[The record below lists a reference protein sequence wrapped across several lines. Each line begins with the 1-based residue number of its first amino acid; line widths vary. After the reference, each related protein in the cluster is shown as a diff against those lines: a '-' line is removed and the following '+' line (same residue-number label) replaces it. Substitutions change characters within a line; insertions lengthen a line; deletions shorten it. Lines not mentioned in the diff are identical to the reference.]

1 MPAGRELPVLDLE
14 PGRPAPVRE
23 RADAARN
30 RMRVLK
36 AAEQL
41 FATRDARHVTM
52 DEIAKAAGVGRAT
65 LYRRYPDTASI
76 ATALLDEHER
86 QVQGHILN
94 GPPLGPGASPADRL
108 AAFYVAMI
116 DLLERHLHLVLGAE
130 TGSARFGTGAYRFW
144 RTHVRMLLTE
154 AGVPDPRARRTPCW
168 RRSRPRSTS
177 SSGRPSACRRPA
189 SPSRWCGTPTGSRAA
204 RRRRNPDDSPGRA
217 RRGDGGRRRRARTG
231 RAAEDQTR
239 PGPVCSTTSTV
250 TPSYEPGRST

>member
-1 MPAGRELPVLDLE
+1 MTNGLMDPGGNRRNGRVPSEGTIPAGAGRELPVLDLE
-14 PGRPAPVRE
+14 PGPPAPVRE

-65 LYRRYPDTASI
+65 LYRRYPDPASI

-94 GPPLGPGASPADRL
+94 GPPPLGPGACPADRL

-130 TGSARFGTGAYRFW
+130 IGSARFGTGAYRFW
-144 RTHVRMLLTE
+144 RAHVRMLMTE
-154 AGVPDPRARRTPCW
+154 ARVPDPEGMADAALAPLAPEVYQFQRHTLGLSQARITEALVWSARRL
-168 RRSRPRSTS
+168 
-177 SSGRPSACRRPA
+177 A
-189 SPSRWCGTPTGSRAA
+189 
-204 RRRRNPDDSPGRA
+204 
-217 RRGDGGRRRRARTG
+217 GG
-231 RAAEDQTR
+231 
-239 PGPVCSTTSTV
+239 
-250 TPSYEPGRST
+250 

>member
-1 MPAGRELPVLDLE
+1 MDNGFTDPGGNRGNGRVPPEGTTPSGSGRELPVLE
-14 PGRPAPVRE
+14 IAPARPAPVRE

-65 LYRRYPDTASI
+65 LYRRYPDPASI

-86 QVQGHILN
+86 QLQEHILS
-94 GPPLGPGASPADRL
+94 GPPPLGPGASPADRL

-130 TGSARFGTGAYRFW
+130 TGSVRFGTGAYRFW
-144 RTHVRMLLTE
+144 RAHVRMLLAE
-154 AGVPDPRARRTPCW
+154 AQVPDPDGMVDAALAPLAPEVYQFQRHTLGLSQARVTEALVWSARRLAGGEA
-168 RRSRPRSTS
+168 RPES
-177 SSGRPSACRRPA
+177 
-189 SPSRWCGTPTGSRAA
+189 
-204 RRRRNPDDSPGRA
+204 
-217 RRGDGGRRRRARTG
+217 
-231 RAAEDQTR
+231 
-239 PGPVCSTTSTV
+239 
-250 TPSYEPGRST
+250 